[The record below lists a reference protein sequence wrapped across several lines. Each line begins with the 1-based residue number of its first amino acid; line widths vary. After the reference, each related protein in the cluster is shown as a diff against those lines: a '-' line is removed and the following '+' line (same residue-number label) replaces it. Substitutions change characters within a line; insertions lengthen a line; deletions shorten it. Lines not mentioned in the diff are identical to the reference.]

1 MMPQITQFL
10 NNIKN
15 NNEYYSNIINDA
27 TVLDDIPILNK
38 NDIRL
43 NPDSIISECYSKK
56 DRFFNKLC

>member
-27 TVLDDIPILNK
+27 TVL
-38 NDIRL
+38 
-43 NPDSIISECYSKK
+43 
-56 DRFFNKLC
+56 